1 MSAGK
6 ITGGIIA
13 LIGGAFVAIACLI
26 VIESVFESGSI
37 IFIINWLINILVAVL
52 AIVGGAL
59 GIASKGGAGGLALA
73 AGIIAIICPIIG
85 WVSENLVVMFILSQY
100 SLINYLT
107 GYGFIWI
114 LSIES
119 FIMLV
124 GGIVILASPSDY

>member
-13 LIGGAFVAIACLI
+13 LIGGAFVAIACLLI
-26 VIESVFESGSI
+26 PFNLPFAPI
-37 IFIINWLINILVAVL
+37 IIPNWLINLLVAVL

-85 WVSENLVVMFILSQY
+85 WVSGNVYIMFILSQY
-100 SLINYLT
+100 SLINFVT
-107 GYGFIWI
+107 GYGFIWV

-119 FIMLV
+119 FIILV